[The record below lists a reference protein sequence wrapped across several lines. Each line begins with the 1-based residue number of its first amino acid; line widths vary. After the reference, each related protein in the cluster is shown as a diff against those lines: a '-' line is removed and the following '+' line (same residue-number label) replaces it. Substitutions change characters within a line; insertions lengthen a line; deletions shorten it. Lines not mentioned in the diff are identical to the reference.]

1 MARRRGAVEGRR
13 KGGGVG
19 TRRLGVL
26 ASASQRHD
34 GIARGGG
41 VSGGIAAVVTS
52 TPSPARR
59 RRRRR
64 RRRRHRRRHRL
75 QGARGLET
83 GAAPT
88 KDQTEQVVGGG
99 QQLEEM
105 MRELGVCAGC
115 VVDVRWGRAGG
126 EGLRLTPVA
135 APLPL

>member
-1 MARRRGAVEGRR
+1 MEGRR

-64 RRRRHRRRHRL
+64 RRVGTVGVIGFRGQGGSKRGRRLPKIKPSRL
-75 QGARGLET
+75 W
-83 GAAPT
+83 
-88 KDQTEQVVGGG
+88 GG

-115 VVDVRWGRAGG
+115 VVDVRWGRARG